1 LKLTKKD
8 RRSKLEKEIDLIL
21 DEMRGIEAT
30 TSEYL
35 IRLNNLERLHKMNNE
50 IKNRKVKPDTIAI
63 VMTNL
68 IGIGMILGYERVNI
82 ITSKALGFVLRGRV

>member
-35 IRLNNLERLHKMNNE
+35 IRLDNLERLHKMNNE
-50 IKNRKVKPDTIAI
+50 NKNRKVKPDTIAI

>member
-1 LKLTKKD
+1 MKLTKKD

-35 IRLNNLERLHKMNNE
+35 IRLDNLERLHKMLNE

>member
-1 LKLTKKD
+1 MKLTKKD

-35 IRLNNLERLHKMNNE
+35 IRLDNLERLHKMNNE
-50 IKNRKVKPDTIAI
+50 IKNRKIKPDTIAI

>member
-1 LKLTKKD
+1 MKLTKKD

-35 IRLNNLERLHKMNNE
+35 IRLDNLERLYKMYNE
-50 IKNRKVKPDTIAI
+50 NKNRKVKPDTIAI

>member
-1 LKLTKKD
+1 MKLTKKD

-35 IRLNNLERLHKMNNE
+35 IRLDNLERLHKMHNE

>member
-82 ITSKALGFVLRGRV
+82 ITSKALGFVLKGRV

>member
-1 LKLTKKD
+1 MKLTKKD

>member
-1 LKLTKKD
+1 MKLTKKD

-35 IRLNNLERLHKMNNE
+35 IRLDNLERLHKMNNE

>member
-1 LKLTKKD
+1 
-8 RRSKLEKEIDLIL
+8 
-21 DEMRGIEAT
+21 
-30 TSEYL
+30 
-35 IRLNNLERLHKMNNE
+35 MNNE

-82 ITSKALGFVLRGRV
+82 ITSKALGFVLKGRV

>member
-1 LKLTKKD
+1 MKLTKKD

-50 IKNRKVKPDTIAI
+50 IKNRKIKPDTIAI

>member
-1 LKLTKKD
+1 MKLTKKD

-82 ITSKALGFVLRGRV
+82 ITSKALGFVLKGRV